1 MLVVCN
7 VFSRI
12 YYLRLSSHI
21 LSVLPHF
28 TNFFSSRKCCCYDL
42 KVSIFQ
48 FPPFNTDP
56 PTICHTM
63 LCCDDTFWIW
73 NVYHIL
79 QEKMKGKNRLVPR
92 LLGVTKDSVLR
103 LDEKTKEI
111 LKTWPLTTVRR
122 WAASPNV
129 FTLDFGDYQD
139 QYYSVQVTYLPTY
152 FIVNNIA
159 MIFAIAII
167 MLSPIFNIFIDC
179 FAICSPNRQ
188 LKVNKF
194 RNSLP
199 VTLISFWKEERKKNI
214 SGMTAM
220 RKKLWKR
227 ISLLL
232 EEPSPWLVFL
242 EVTPKN
248 PTPQI

>member
-1 MLVVCN
+1 MQKKIIWNVISFKLHSFMLVVCN

-28 TNFFSSRKCCCYDL
+28 TKKFSSRKCCCYDL

-63 LCCDDTFWIW
+63 LCCDDIFWIW

-152 FIVNNIA
+152 FIV
-159 MIFAIAII
+159 
-167 MLSPIFNIFIDC
+167 
-179 FAICSPNRQ
+179 
-188 LKVNKF
+188 LK
-194 RNSLP
+194 
-199 VTLISFWKEERKKNI
+199 
-214 SGMTAM
+214 
-220 RKKLWKR
+220 
-227 ISLLL
+227 
-232 EEPSPWLVFL
+232 
-242 EVTPKN
+242 
-248 PTPQI
+248 